1 MGVTSENPIRVVICQ
16 LATGG
21 AVGSW
26 TSWTTMMTT
35 TTWAT
40 AKDGPKWSAGVT
52 RGSLGVLAVPTN
64 RSLTARR
71 NPRGR
76 YKTTKQ
82 IVGQNNPR
90 TGAPHPKGQNPEGTE
105 ATLLAMELAGTVP
118 AGDLLACARIRGGDG
133 YAYVVVNRQVNGNVI
148 VRRETDGARATL
160 RPTDRVIRTAR
171 SRMRDYMPPAMVRRS
186 Y

>member
-1 MGVTSENPIRVVICQ
+1 MGVTSENPIRVAICQ

-105 ATLLAMELAGTVP
+105 ATLFAMDLVGIVP
-118 AGDLLACARIRGGDG
+118 ARELSGGARIRGGDG
-133 YAYVVVNRQVNGNVI
+133 YAYVVVNRQVNGDII

-171 SRMRDYMPPAMVRRS
+171 SRMRNYMPPAMVRRS

>member
-1 MGVTSENPIRVVICQ
+1 M
-16 LATGG
+16 
-21 AVGSW
+21 
-26 TSWTTMMTT
+26 
-35 TTWAT
+35 
-40 AKDGPKWSAGVT
+40 
-52 RGSLGVLAVPTN
+52 SLGVLAVPTN

-76 YKTTKQ
+76 DKSAKQ

-118 AGDLLACARIRGGDG
+118 AGDLLAGARIRGGDG

-171 SRMRDYMPPAMVRRS
+171 SRMRDYMPPSWCGEATDS
-186 Y
+186 